1 MMILNMMDL
10 MTNDDIT
17 ENPDG
22 IRLKPDI
29 TANETEWKKEEKKMK
44 ISYLMAST

>member
-1 MMILNMMDL
+1 MILNIMDL

-22 IRLKPDI
+22 MRLKLPDI
-29 TANETEWKKEEKKMK
+29 TENEMK
-44 ISYLMAST
+44 TGENENKFFDNVNL